1 MISDNRKRKKQVQEK
16 RSEYLMTLPVFLSQL
31 LLLLGSGM
39 ILQTAFHRIAEGY
52 DLLPEDARKGFVGEI
67 CRLHHISVE
76 TGENVV
82 ILFSQFS
89 RESGVKELTRAAN
102 IMMENL
108 DRGTD
113 LWEKLENEGNHLWQE
128 RKRIAMER
136 IRISE
141 SKMSFPLGLLLIA
154 LLLVTA
160 GPAMMQMG

>member
-1 MISDNRKRKKQVQEK
+1 MNFERSRKKNEMETQRRDYILQ
-16 RSEYLMTLPVFLSQL
+16 LPVFLSQL

-52 DLLPEDARKGFVGEI
+52 AAMPEPAQRPFMREI
-67 CRLHHISVE
+67 CRLHEISLE

-82 ILFSQFS
+82 MLFYRFS
-89 RESGVKELTRAAN
+89 RESGVKELTRAAG

-108 DRGTD
+108 DKGTD
-113 LWEKLENEGNHLWQE
+113 LWEKLEVEGNHLWQE
-128 RKRIAMER
+128 RKRLALEK
-136 IRISE
+136 IRIGE
-141 SKMSFPLGLLLIA
+141 SKMSFPLGLLLMA